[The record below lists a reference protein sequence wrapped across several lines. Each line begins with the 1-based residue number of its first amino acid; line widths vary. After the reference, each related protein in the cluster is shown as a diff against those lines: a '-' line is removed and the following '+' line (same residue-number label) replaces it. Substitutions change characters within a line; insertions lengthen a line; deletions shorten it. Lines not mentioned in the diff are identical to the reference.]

1 MVYINLYS
9 SLESIAFFMK
19 IILQINNNDTNN
31 QQEKSEFE
39 KVGEFLKI
47 NYQGDELFS
56 ICYELFDNKQFQQ
69 LIDFRG
75 TWVHSQR
82 IVLKDEPLPMKRKS
96 LWKENEKYFIQEFG
110 SKPPSSYNFDIFE
123 YSQII
128 KEGYQGYVRFF
139 DKVLIYFQNKLSKEL
154 KVSRVEVLNNAV
166 NLVKFVVENKAKSVK
181 VIGQDGKEKE
191 IYLSMLVSMNWDEN

>member
-31 QQEKSEFE
+31 QQEKSEFA

-154 KVSRVEVLNNAV
+154 KAKFNLEVHKNNGGH
-166 NLVKFVVENKAKSVK
+166 K
-181 VIGQDGKEKE
+181 
-191 IYLSMLVSMNWDEN
+191 IYRASFKHHS